1 MKLIQSYVKLDPVLK
16 ALVICGAG
24 GALFSALRAP
34 LPWMLGPLL
43 AMALGKFL
51 GAHLAS
57 PTGGRATGQ
66 LVIGCALGLYFTPT
80 VAGEVAAHWYLLIA
94 AAMLAVL
101 LAYASGWFLM
111 RSAGLDATTALF
123 ASVPGGAAEMTVL
136 GERHGARSDRV
147 VLAQALRVFI
157 VVLIVPFV
165 FTAIGLHGADAY
177 RPAQFAV
184 DAVGLLAL
192 LGTAALVG
200 GVLAKLGMPNA
211 WMLGPLGVTVALT
224 FGEVNLSAVPT
235 WLSNAAQLLIGCSLG
250 SGFERESLRTSPRF
264 IGMVCLSV
272 ALAMLGSALCAWGLA
287 VLGSVPVSTMVLA
300 TAPGGMAEMCVTAK
314 VLQLGVPLVTAA
326 HVTRVI
332 ILVTTTAPMFRLAKH
347 LRRNWRA

>member
-1 MKLIQSYVKLDPVLK
+1 MKPVLK
-16 ALVICGAG
+16 ALAICAAG
-24 GALFSALRAP
+24 GVLFSALRAP

-43 AMALGKFL
+43 AMAFGKFL
-51 GAHLAS
+51 GADLAS
-57 PTGGRATGQ
+57 PKGGRATGQ
-66 LVIGCALGLYFTPT
+66 LIIGCALGLYFTPA

-101 LAYASGWFLM
+101 LAYASGWVLM

-147 VLAQALRVFI
+147 VLAQALRVLI

-165 FTAIGLHGADAY
+165 FTGIGLHGGDAY

-184 DAVGLLAL
+184 DTLGLVALLA
-192 LGTAALVG
+192 TAALVG
-200 GVLAKLGMPNA
+200 GVLAKLGTPNA

-224 FGEVNLSAVPT
+224 FGEVNLSSIPT
-235 WLSNAAQLLIGCSLG
+235 WLSNTAQLLIGCSLG

-300 TAPGGMAEMCVTAK
+300 AAPGGMAEMCVTAN

-332 ILVTTTAPMFRLAKH
+332 ILVSTTAPMFRLAKH
-347 LRRNWRA
+347 LRRSWRT